1 MSRNVKCHE
10 MSNVMK
16 CQMSRNVKRHLQGPL
31 AVVPGYSQQP
41 VTASI
46 TISALHLSNFIHCS
60 FLSSLSISKRIHLN
74 HGAAFIIDDLA
85 LYYMILYHIVLYFI
99 LFHYIILHFIILYFI
114 ILYSKILNY
123 TKILYII
130 LCYGLLHYF
139 IL

>member
-1 MSRNVKCHE
+1 
-10 MSNVMK
+10 MSNVTK
-16 CQMSRNVKRHLQGPL
+16 CQMSRNVKRHLQWPV

-85 LYYMILYHIVLYFI
+85 LYYMILYHIVSYVI
-99 LFHYIILHFIILYFI
+99 LFHYILLQLIKKITLNYVILVIIYSTFHYNIIYYTYYIIFYFI
-114 ILYSKILNY
+114 M
-123 TKILYII
+123 
-130 LCYGLLHYF
+130 LCYIVL
-139 IL
+139 